1 MPEYEINGKVIEYV
15 SAIFEAESLEE
26 AREMAIDA
34 FSNGEC
40 MYGNTEIEIE
50 T

>member
-15 SAIFEAESLEE
+15 SAIFEAQSLKE
-26 AREMAIDA
+26 AREMAIEA
-34 FSNGEC
+34 FNNGEC
-40 MYGNTEIEIE
+40 LYGDTEIEIE